1 MSDKPKTV
9 RVRIAVA
16 VSRTGAWA
24 AYGWQLAGSKPRSDS
39 DFLREMMEEDV
50 YGVDATHYV
59 EADVPIPQNIG
70 ETIEGE
76 VAP

>member
-1 MSDKPKTV
+1 MSEERKTV

-39 DFLREMMEEDV
+39 DFLREIMDEDV
-50 YGVDATHYV
+50 YGVDATHYL
-59 EADVPIPQNIG
+59 EADVPIPQNLG
-70 ETIEGE
+70 ETSEGE
-76 VAP
+76 VTP